1 MDITDPV
8 DHNVPGRHHCA
19 LLADPDAVG
28 RAVWGRLLRARFP
41 LVLEAENGAEALA
54 LFGRHKPDLVMAKI
68 QMPGLDGASLA
79 LTAAGTDP
87 QVPFFL
93 LGTSRQVTQ
102 LASSVFLPTVR
113 LVPTPVD
120 PERLMPLVED
130 AVRVAALR
138 RSAGESERLV
148 RFFLDASPHPQAIFS
163 RGRMEYVNRGLLRCM
178 GLASFHEFQ
187 AMGLGLSDFFRA
199 EDAPLAD
206 PARFA
211 RDILDDPLDRE
222 HIVSL
227 VHPRHPGRPA
237 HVFQAAAARLPGTDR
252 IMLTLTDI
260 TELEYE
266 KRDLIDLAT
275 VDPLTRAFNR
285 RKLSEILADE
295 TSRAR
300 RYGTPL
306 SVILFDIDHFKR
318 VNDTYGHDAGDAVL
332 VEMARLVMGL
342 LRENDRLARWGG
354 EEFLVVAPGVG
365 IEGGAELAER
375 LRAAVAATEF
385 PGVPGVTASFG
396 VAQYRPGEPRESL
409 VKRADA
415 ALYRAKEGGR
425 NRVEKEVDDPAAPGG
440 IN

>member
-1 MDITDPV
+1 MDMTDPV
-8 DHNVPGRHHCA
+8 EHYAPGKHQSV

-28 RAVWGRLLRARFP
+28 RAVWGRLLRARFS
-41 LVLEAENGAEALA
+41 LVLEAENGVEALA

-68 QMPGLDGASLA
+68 QMPGLDGVSLA
-79 LTAAGTDP
+79 LTAADTDP
-87 QVPFFL
+87 HVPFFL
-93 LGTSRQVTQ
+93 LGTVRQVTQ
-102 LASSVFLPTVR
+102 LVATLFLPTVR
-113 LVPTPVD
+113 LVPIPADPV
-120 PERLMPLVED
+120 RLLPLVED
-130 AVRVAALR
+130 AARVAALR
-138 RSAGESERLV
+138 RSTGESDRLV

-178 GLASFHEFQ
+178 GLSSFHEFQ
-187 AMGLGLSDFFRA
+187 AMGLGLSDFFQV

-211 RDILDDPLDRE
+211 LDVLDDPLDRE

-237 HVFQAAAARLPGTDR
+237 HVFQAAAARLPGADR
-252 IMLTLTDI
+252 LMLTLTDI

-300 RYGTPL
+300 RYATPL

-318 VNDTYGHDAGDAVL
+318 VNDTYGHDAGDVVL
-332 VEMARLVMGL
+332 TEMARLVMGL

-365 IEGGAELAER
+365 LEGAAELAER
-375 LRAAVAATEF
+375 LRAAVAAQAF

-396 VAQYRPGEPRESL
+396 VAQYRPGEPPEPL

-425 NRVEKEVDDPAAPGG
+425 NRVEREEAESAKTGR